1 MPDTYGQES
10 TYFALYDVD
19 GDGQEELLL
28 NWTGASMADTGIT
41 ALMWSCV
48 SFRR

>member
-1 MPDTYGQES
+1 MECRIPMDRKS

-28 NWTGASMADTGIT
+28 NWTGASMADTVEYIWGI
-41 ALMWSCV
+41 
-48 SFRR
+48 RR